1 MSPNE
6 AEKIDP
12 RVKRTRQMIEDAFN
26 TLVSEKGFQ
35 NLSVQDLTERAGI
48 NRATFYAHFPDKYAL
63 LDHNIEVAFRKEVDN
78 RMLNAC
84 QFKLQ
89 NLRTLVIVVCEFVDS
104 SHNHCVMSEQ
114 QYKSL
119 VEAQVRSQIFGL
131 ISHWVETIPNLI
143 DKPDTRRHAT
153 IAASWALYGFAE
165 EWSRNKRMPPLDE
178 YADQVLPIL
187 AANLGLM
194 AENAEFGL

>member
-12 RVKRTRQMIEDAFN
+12 RVKRTRQMIEEAFDS
-26 TLVSEKGFQ
+26 LILEKGFTGV
-35 NLSVQDLTERAGI
+35 SVQDLTERAGI

-63 LDHNIEVAFRKEVDN
+63 LDHNIEVAFRKEVDSH
-78 RMLNAC
+78 MLNAC
-84 QFKLQ
+84 QFTMQ
-89 NLRTLVIVVCEFVDS
+89 HLRTLIIVVCKFVDS

-131 ISHWVETIPNLI
+131 ISHWVETLPSLI
-143 DKPDTRRHAT
+143 DKPDARAHAT
-153 IAASWALYGFAE
+153 IAASWALYGLAE
-165 EWSRNKRMPPLDE
+165 EWSRNKRVPPLEE

-187 AANLGLM
+187 AANLGLVV
-194 AENAEFGL
+194 ENTEFSI